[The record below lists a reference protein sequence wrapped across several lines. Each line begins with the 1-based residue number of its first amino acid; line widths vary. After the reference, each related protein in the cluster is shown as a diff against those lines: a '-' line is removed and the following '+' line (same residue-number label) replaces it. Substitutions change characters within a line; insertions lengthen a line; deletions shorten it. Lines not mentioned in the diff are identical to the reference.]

1 MRSLDPDEE
10 TALALARLL
19 EILGEAAG
27 RVTPEL
33 RERHPEVPW
42 REIADTRNRV
52 IHEYFDVD
60 MEIIEAIVRDDLPN
74 LAGRLEV
81 ILKEMEEGDDNA

>member
-1 MRSLDPDEE
+1 M
-10 TALALARLL
+10 
-19 EILGEAAG
+19 
-27 RVTPEL
+27 
-33 RERHPEVPW
+33 PW